1 MSVFRHVLRKEATQ
15 LRRDKGM
22 LRAMLMAPIM
32 QVVAFGF
39 AANTDVKHIPLVLV
53 DQDQTSQSRALVDRM
68 VASGYFDVVG
78 AEPTSETVEPWLV
91 SRKADLAL
99 VIDDRFGQDLVG
111 GREAKVQL
119 IVDGTDSNSAIVG
132 MGYATRIVGEAG
144 AAAVTERL
152 ARAGH
157 GGAAF
162 RGAAA
167 THLSSSRI
175 SLVPRVWYNPDL
187 KSRWFYVPAIMAMT
201 ILLMTMILPSMAVVR
216 EKEIGTLE
224 QLSVTP
230 VRPWQLVVA
239 KLTPFFFVSI
249 LDLFA
254 VTALSVFLFKVPLT
268 GSLAALVLLSI
279 PFILTALGLGLLT
292 STLVRTQQQAM
303 LTSTFLFMVP
313 MIYLSGLVFPIENMP
328 HPIQLATYA
337 VPLRYYAIIVRGV
350 FLKGAGFATLWPQAL
365 VLVCF
370 AVVTVSAAALRF
382 RKSLD

>member
-15 LRRDKGM
+15 LRRDTAM

-32 QVVAFGF
+32 QVMAFGY
-39 AANTDVKHIPLVLV
+39 AANTDVKHVPIVVV
-53 DQDQTSQSRALVDRM
+53 DQDRSPASRDLVDRFT
-68 VASGYFDVVG
+68 ASGYFDVVG
-78 AEPTSETVEPWLV
+78 SEDTTSTVEPWLIR
-91 SRKADLAL
+91 RKADLAL
-99 VIDDRFGQDLVG
+99 VIAPDFGGDLVG
-111 GREAKVQL
+111 GRSASVQL
-119 IVDGTDSNSAIVG
+119 LVDGTDSNSAVVG
-132 MGYATRIVGEAG
+132 LGYANRILAAAG
-144 AAAVTERL
+144 AEAVTERRM
-152 ARAGH
+152 RAG
-157 GGAAF
+157 
-162 RGAAA
+162 A
-167 THLSSSRI
+167 TASTRPIPQLE
-175 SLVPRVWYNPDL
+175 LVPRVWFNPDL

-216 EKEIGTLE
+216 EKENGTLE

-239 KLTPFFFVSI
+239 KLLPFFGIAI

-254 VTALSVFLFKVPLT
+254 VTGLSVFLFHVPLT
-268 GSLAALVLLSI
+268 GTLAALVLLSI

-370 AVVTVSAAALRF
+370 ATAAITLAALRF

>member
-1 MSVFRHVLRKEATQ
+1 MTSVFRHVLRKEATQ

-39 AANTDVKHIPLVLV
+39 AANTDVKHIPMVLV

-78 AEPTSETVEPWLV
+78 SEPTAETVEPWLV

-99 VIDDRFGQDLVG
+99 VIDGRFGQELVG
-111 GREAKVQL
+111 GREASVQL

-132 MGYATRIVGEAG
+132 MGYATRIVGQAG
-144 AAAVTERL
+144 ASAIAERV

-157 GGAAF
+157 GP
-162 RGAAA
+162 AAA
-167 THLSSSRI
+167 LAATRVPTSRI
-175 SLVPRVWYNPDL
+175 ELVPRVWYNPDL

-239 KLTPFFFVSI
+239 KLTPFFFVAI

-254 VTALSVFLFKVPLT
+254 VTALSVFLFQVPLT

-370 AVVTVSAAALRF
+370 AFVAVSAAALRF